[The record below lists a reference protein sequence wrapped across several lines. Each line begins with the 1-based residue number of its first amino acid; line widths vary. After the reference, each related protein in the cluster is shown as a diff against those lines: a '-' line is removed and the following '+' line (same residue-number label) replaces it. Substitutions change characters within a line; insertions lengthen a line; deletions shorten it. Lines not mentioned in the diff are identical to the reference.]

1 MKKHCGY
8 VPQLDLL
15 WFFFVVYFV
24 FTTQRTPP
32 ICALQTSH
40 DHCLPVT
47 FMSLLYY
54 FLLFTFFEVAEKWLC
69 EECRGKKENC
79 KCFCW
84 FNKMTNN
91 VFFLIR

>member
-1 MKKHCGY
+1 M
-8 VPQLDLL
+8 PQLDLL

-47 FMSLLYY
+47 FLSLLYY
-54 FLLFTFFEVAEKWLC
+54 FLLFTFLKSLKSGYLKNVGEK
-69 EECRGKKENC
+69 RKTVDAFAG
-79 KCFCW
+79 
-84 FNKMTNN
+84 
-91 VFFLIR
+91 LIR

>member
-24 FTTQRTPP
+24 FITQRTPL

-40 DHCLPVT
+40 DHCLPVA

-54 FLLFTFFEVAEKWLC
+54 FLLFTFLKYLKSGYVKNVGEK
-69 EECRGKKENC
+69 RKTVDAFAG
-79 KCFCW
+79 
-84 FNKMTNN
+84 
-91 VFFLIR
+91 LIR

>member
-8 VPQLDLL
+8 VPELDLL

-47 FMSLLYY
+47 FMPLLYY
-54 FLLFTFFEVAEKWLC
+54 FLLFTFLKYLKSGYVKNVGEK
-69 EECRGKKENC
+69 RKTVDAFAG
-79 KCFCW
+79 
-84 FNKMTNN
+84 
-91 VFFLIR
+91 LIR